1 MMTRQLPSP
10 ATTLATSAT
19 KRDDEASATAG
30 PVPGRA
36 HPDVVTGLVV
46 VALSLA
52 VWGLTLAF
60 DDVPAAISTGMS
72 PATFPQLVLS
82 VIIVLA
88 CWLALTARNRC
99 QPEIE
104 AVHPMVYATAAAIG
118 GVMAA
123 MAVFGIHGAV
133 VASIIGIGRL
143 WGERRLLLLVTIA
156 AGMSLSLHFAF
167 VRGFGIGLPRGLL
180 QTWLS

>member
-1 MMTRQLPSP
+1 MMARQLPSP
-10 ATTLATSAT
+10 STTLAASTTERDAATSA
-19 KRDDEASATAG
+19 AAG
-30 PVPGRA
+30 SVPGRVRS
-36 HPDVVTGLVV
+36 DVTTALVII
-46 VALSLA
+46 ALSLA

-72 PATFPQLVLS
+72 PAAFPQLVLS

-88 CWLALTARNRC
+88 CWLAWTARSRC

-104 AVHPMVYATAAAIG
+104 AVHPMVYATAAAVG

-143 WGERRLLLLVTIA
+143 WGERRLLLLATIA

-167 VRGFGIGLPRGLL
+167 VRGFGIGLPRGFL
-180 QTWLS
+180 QTCLS